1 MLSNRDLLNK
11 KRMATLQELE
21 KNFNEVKSNVDSL
34 QKQMREVKKEI
45 KKYEK
50 KVARCVTFKLKCP
63 NYLKQF

>member
-45 KKYEK
+45 KKYD
-50 KVARCVTFKLKCP
+50 
-63 NYLKQF
+63 